1 VRPIVQAVTNEFT
14 ATLGRTFHPLRVER
28 WAISHLNPWL
38 AWLEPAAAAVKA
50 GRRALDKDHPLR
62 RAENALSEVLSASL
76 DFGRDVRD
84 AVSEAAFFQTYGSL
98 FSLQHPDSMGVRDRG
113 GAGRTDPR
121 TLPVVQ
127 KVLESIAEGG
137 YPEAVARVGAL
148 LTRGQTAIPLAQI
161 ELRAGLMEDYAALLP
176 KLSQEERRRIRGQQ
190 EVIVAFE
197 PVRAVETLAGLLPDP
212 ADRAR
217 LLNLLERLATDPRVW
232 KDRPTPEQ
240 LTMLE
245 RIRTVLGAGEPSAPP
260 ARSGATEGTV
270 KARRATRRRRVLGK
284 A

>member
-1 VRPIVQAVTNEFT
+1 VA
-14 ATLGRTFHPLRVER
+14 RV
-28 WAISHLNPWL
+28 A
-38 AWLEPAAAAVKA
+38 EPAAAAVKA

-62 RAENALSEVLSASL
+62 RTENALSEVLSASL

-98 FSLQHPDSMGVRDRG
+98 FSLQHPDSMAVRDRG

-127 KVLESIAEGG
+127 QVLESIAEGG

-176 KLSQEERRRIRGQQ
+176 KLSREERRRIRGQQ

-197 PVRAVETLAGLLPDP
+197 PIRAVETLAGLLPDP

-217 LLNLLERLATDPRVW
+217 LLTLLERLATDPRVW

-240 LTMLE
+240 LAMLE
-245 RIRTVLGAGEPSAPP
+245 RIRKVLGAEDLGPRQPGAEPLRVPRKPGAPP
-260 ARSGATEGTV
+260 GAGEC
-270 KARRATRRRRVLGK
+270 
-284 A
+284 

>member
-1 VRPIVQAVTNEFT
+1 
-14 ATLGRTFHPLRVER
+14 
-28 WAISHLNPWL
+28 
-38 AWLEPAAAAVKA
+38 
-50 GRRALDKDHPLR
+50 
-62 RAENALSEVLSASL
+62 
-76 DFGRDVRD
+76 
-84 AVSEAAFFQTYGSL
+84 
-98 FSLQHPDSMGVRDRG
+98 
-113 GAGRTDPR
+113 
-121 TLPVVQ
+121 LPVVQ
-127 KVLESIAEGG
+127 QVLESIAEGG

-176 KLSQEERRRIRGQQ
+176 KLSREERRRIRGQQ

-197 PVRAVETLAGLLPDP
+197 PIRAVETLAGLLPDP

-217 LLNLLERLATDPRVW
+217 LLTLLERLATDPRVW

-240 LTMLE
+240 LAMLE
-245 RIRTVLGAGEPSAPP
+245 RIRKVLGAEEPRAPP
-260 ARSGATEGTV
+260 ARSGAAEGTA

>member
-1 VRPIVQAVTNEFT
+1 
-14 ATLGRTFHPLRVER
+14 
-28 WAISHLNPWL
+28 
-38 AWLEPAAAAVKA
+38 
-50 GRRALDKDHPLR
+50 
-62 RAENALSEVLSASL
+62 
-76 DFGRDVRD
+76 VRD

-127 KVLESIAEGG
+127 QVLESIAEGG

-197 PVRAVETLAGLLPDP
+197 PERALEALPALLPDP

-217 LLNLLERLATDPRVW
+217 LLALLERLATDPRVW
-232 KDRPTPEQ
+232 KDRPAPEQ
-240 LTMLE
+240 LAMLE
-245 RIRTVLGAGEPSAPP
+245 RIRTVLGAGEPRTPP
-260 ARSGATEGTV
+260 ARSGATEDIA
-270 KARRATRRRRVLGK
+270 KARRATRRRIVKGTR
-284 A
+284 

>member
-1 VRPIVQAVTNEFT
+1 M
-14 ATLGRTFHPLRVER
+14 
-28 WAISHLNPWL
+28 
-38 AWLEPAAAAVKA
+38 
-50 GRRALDKDHPLR
+50 
-62 RAENALSEVLSASL
+62 
-76 DFGRDVRD
+76 RD

-98 FSLQHPDSMGVRDRG
+98 FSLQHADAMGVQDRG

-127 KVLESIAEGG
+127 QALESIADGG

-148 LTRGQTAIPLAQI
+148 LTRGQATIPLAQI

-176 KLSQEERRRIRGQQ
+176 TLSQEERRRIRGQQ

-232 KDRPTPEQ
+232 KDRPTSEQ

-260 ARSGATEGTV
+260 ARSGAAEGTA
-270 KARRATRRRRVLGK
+270 KARRATRRRRVRGQE
-284 A
+284 